1 LMEIAFRL
9 NEQGSGVTRF
19 GKLSARWLINSVQPA
34 ARGVRLHFAAPAT
47 EAVAF
52 KQLAAARRAG
62 FDRHG
67 HGVMLVDGCFCAC
80 HNFSTTRTALGN
92 CKAGAIEL
100 VLKKLGKSAKN
111 ADGLV
116 ER

>member
-1 LMEIAFRL
+1 FDDGTDQRARDTVIEIALMEIVFRL

-34 ARGVRLHFAAPAT
+34 ARGVRLHFATPAA

-67 HGVMLVDGCFCAC
+67 YGLLLVGDDCCAC
-80 HNFSTTRTALGN
+80 HNVST
-92 CKAGAIEL
+92 
-100 VLKKLGKSAKN
+100 
-111 ADGLV
+111 
-116 ER
+116 